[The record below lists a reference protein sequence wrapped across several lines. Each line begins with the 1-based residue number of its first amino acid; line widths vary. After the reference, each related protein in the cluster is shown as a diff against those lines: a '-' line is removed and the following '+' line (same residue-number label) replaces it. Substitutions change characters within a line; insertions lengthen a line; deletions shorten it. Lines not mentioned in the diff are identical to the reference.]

1 MGVGNEEESEFNWE
15 YVDLEEFMRYL
26 RQKKYFKGN

>member
-15 YVDLEEFMRYL
+15 YADFEESMRHP
-26 RQKKYFKGN
+26 RQKKHFKGN